1 MGGHRV
7 ECSVRSDRV
16 PLRLGPRE
24 IRLSGARRVVDDH
37 WLPAMGRT
45 ARLTVRE
52 WSVNMGFFDR
62 LANVWKGFLSL
73 WVSDIESRN
82 PEAVYEAAI
91 DERVRKHRDL
101 KKAVSGIVYLRNKLS
116 NERELKEVMAQ
127 LPVAI
132 EDGEDEVALVLI
144 QKKDELTA
152 QIESLSAELRKVS
165 DQAEEAKSGLLAF
178 QSEIEKL
185 KREKEQMLA
194 KKANAEARIQIQD
207 TLDGLSTDADVKAL
221 DNVREH
227 ISKLQAEADIGSEI
241 KGDSLD
247 AKLAKIKE
255 KAANSSARSQLDE
268 MKRQMAS
275 RQAAA
280 EGASGVKKSI

>member
-1 MGGHRV
+1 
-7 ECSVRSDRV
+7 
-16 PLRLGPRE
+16 
-24 IRLSGARRVVDDH
+24 
-37 WLPAMGRT
+37 
-45 ARLTVRE
+45 
-52 WSVNMGFFDR
+52 MGFFDR

-116 NERELKEVMAQ
+116 TELEGKERELKEVMAQ

-132 EDGEDEVALVLI
+132 DDGEDEVALVLI
-144 QKKDELTA
+144 HKKDELTT
-152 QIESLSAELRKVS
+152 QIEALSAELKKVS
-165 DQAEEAKSGLLAF
+165 DQAEEAKSGLLSF
-178 QSEIEKL
+178 QAEIEKL
-185 KREKEQMLA
+185 KREKEQMIA

-241 KGDSLD
+241 QGDSLD
-247 AKLAKIKE
+247 AKLKKIKD
-255 KAANSSARSQLDE
+255 KAANSSARSQLEE
-268 MKRQMAS
+268 MKRQMAA
-275 RQAAA
+275 RKTAA
-280 EGASGVKKSI
+280 EGAGAGVKKTI